1 MDRLREKLGS
11 LGHIEEELKV
21 HELTEEALRDQNKVI
36 ERECRDLQADVVR
49 MAGHQN
55 GKQKIHY
62 LQKVKQDNLA
72 LKQDNARLEKEVA
85 RVKQQLAKAGVVAD
99 TPASKRRQSLA
110 TNGKPG
116 KGGAVGDKEN
126 GLATPKVARSRTSTA
141 AGGASDRGYA
151 SRKPL
156 SAVRA

>member
-1 MDRLREKLGS
+1 MIDK
-11 LGHIEEELKV
+11 
-21 HELTEEALRDQNKVI
+21 
-36 ERECRDLQADVVR
+36 ECKDLQADVVR

-85 RVKQQLAKAGVVAD
+85 RMKQQLSKAGIAE
-99 TPASKRRQSLA
+99 TPVGKRRQSVAA
-110 TNGKPG
+110 TGKAA
-116 KGGAVGDKEN
+116 KGGAVDKAAKEN
-126 GLATPKVARSRTSTA
+126 GEATPKMNRRRTSTA
-141 AGGASDRGYA
+141 TAGATGDAAGRGYA
-151 SRKPL
+151 ARKPL